1 MGKYLY
7 ESIGAQEFSQRH
19 GLTQSACV
27 IAPSTLHI
35 SFMKAITIL
44 GLGRENIV
52 TVAVDENA
60 RMDPEGECM
69 SVQKLG
75 IFRLVQPKTVI
86 EKQLQRPSLLISEDN
101 RWMGQSEFKAQ
112 NMDSAESTGAL
123 VKIHRVPDRI
133 RICDVIF
140 QLHRDKFKWK
150 IKAQSKYMQPAQS
163 VGKRKKQP
171 FRDSP
176 QSYFTKT
183 H

>member
-1 MGKYLY
+1 MKMPSDIETLLNLEHQEFMEIMGKYLY

-60 RMDPEGECM
+60 RMDPKGECM
-69 SVQKLG
+69 SVQKLC

-101 RWMGQSEFKAQ
+101 R
-112 NMDSAESTGAL
+112 
-123 VKIHRVPDRI
+123 
-133 RICDVIF
+133 
-140 QLHRDKFKWK
+140 
-150 IKAQSKYMQPAQS
+150 
-163 VGKRKKQP
+163 
-171 FRDSP
+171 
-176 QSYFTKT
+176 
-183 H
+183 